1 MYSVVQIEIAA
12 LEVDVVRLA
21 CLQYLVCR
29 VKCVLWTKY
38 TTTTNVTSRGAETFR
53 DGNII
58 VLSRR
63 DLNDHDYGILHVR
76 LAQRDYLVL
85 DLSRYYKT
93 INICLR
99 HDVGLGRRA
108 SATSEQFYSYQ
119 FCYE

>member
-12 LEVDVVRLA
+12 LEVVVVRLA

-53 DGNII
+53 DDNII

-63 DLNDHDYGILHVR
+63 DLNDHEHGILHVR

-85 DLSRYYKT
+85 DLSPYYKLS
-93 INICLR
+93 CPR